1 MLNCKQIYYLCFI
14 FQIHKNY
21 TTVKKIFFLS
31 IYLLCFGFFSKS
43 YAQIF
48 YFKNKIKVDFKESSI
63 KLNQADTTIGIT
75 YDLKAAP
82 NRYYKARLF
91 YSNNKGNSFKGPL
104 YSVKGD
110 IGDSIKPG
118 KNKQVSWS
126 FKKDN
131 PYFDGK
137 NIMFKLDVIEVPK
150 IATGGP
156 KYALRSLLVPGWG
169 DTKVRNGYN
178 YGVITIATYSCLITG
193 ALFQLEANR
202 RYNRYTDRLANSS
215 QEHESLYKQAQ
226 SSKNLATAFF
236 VAGAGIWI
244 GDIIGVYIKGVK
256 NRRRVAS
263 EKRKLEEEKAET
275 TSIKIYPLIDGQSTQ
290 MGLSWKF

>member
-1 MLNCKQIYYLCFI
+1 M
-14 FQIHKNY
+14 
-21 TTVKKIFFLS
+21 KKLLFLS
-31 IYLLCFGFFSKS
+31 ICLFCFGFISKS

-63 KLNQADTTIGIT
+63 KLNQADTTISIT

-104 YSVKGD
+104 FSVKGD

-118 KNKQVSWS
+118 KNKQASWS

-137 NIMFKLDVIEVPK
+137 NIMFKLDITEIPK
-150 IATGGP
+150 ISTGGP

-178 YGVITIATYSCLITG
+178 YGVITIATYGCLITG
-193 ALFQLEANR
+193 AIFQLEANR

-215 QEHESLYKQAQ
+215 AEHESLYKQAQ
-226 SSKNLATAFF
+226 NSKNLATAFF
-236 VAGAGIWI
+236 ATGAGIWI
-244 GDIIGVYIKGVK
+244 ADVVGVYIRGVK
-256 NRRRVAS
+256 NRRRVAA
-263 EKRKLEEEKAET
+263 EKRKLEEEKGNET
-275 TSIKIYPLIDGQSTQ
+275 TLKVFPLIDGQSTQ
-290 MGLSWKF
+290 MGLSFKF

>member
-1 MLNCKQIYYLCFI
+1 M
-14 FQIHKNY
+14 
-21 TTVKKIFFLS
+21 KKILFTSTFLF
-31 IYLLCFGFFSKS
+31 LFGLITQS

-82 NRYYKARLF
+82 GRYYKARLF

-104 YSVKGD
+104 YSVKGQ

-118 KNKQVSWS
+118 KSKEVYWS

-137 NIMFKLDVIEVPK
+137 NIMFKLDVTE
-150 IATGGP
+150 IAKVSTGGP

-178 YGVITIATYSCLITG
+178 YGIITIATYGCLITG
-193 ALFQLEANR
+193 AIFQLEANK
-202 RYNRYTDRLANSS
+202 RYTRYTDRLANST

-226 SSKNLATAFF
+226 NSKNLATAFF
-236 VAGAGIWI
+236 ATGAAIWI
-244 GDIIGVYIKGVK
+244 GDIVGVYIKGVK

-263 EKRKLEEEKAET
+263 EKRKLEQEKGNET
-275 TSIKIYPLIDGQSTQ
+275 TLKIYPLIDGQSTQ